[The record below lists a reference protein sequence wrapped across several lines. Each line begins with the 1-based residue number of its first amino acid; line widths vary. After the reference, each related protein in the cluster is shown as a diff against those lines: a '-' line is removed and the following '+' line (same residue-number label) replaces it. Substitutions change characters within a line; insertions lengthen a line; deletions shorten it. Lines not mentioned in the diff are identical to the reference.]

1 MLSLLQSIRDAVV
14 DTVYP
19 RVCAGCGLRGTWLC
33 DLCAAEVVA
42 LADVPC
48 CARCGIPVVNGRCG
62 CADLHP
68 NLVSVSSAF
77 PYTRWVSQA
86 VRRMKYED
94 EWSRAAHLASYLVPI
109 VAGLGPVQALVPVP
123 LHPRRER
130 ERGYNQSRLLADDLG
145 HALGIPVLPMVERH
159 RSTKQQVGLSGS
171 ARIENVAGA
180 FSLNDRYV
188 PRSDGR
194 YVLIDDVRTTGSTL
208 NGCAAALAEAGITQ
222 VWAVTVA
229 VDLHAEHL
237 ALLRS
242 FRAEGTSSR

>member
-1 MLSLLQSIRDAVV
+1 MLSLLHRIRDAVV

-42 LADVPC
+42 LVDVPC
-48 CARCGIPVVNGRCG
+48 CGRCGIPTVDGRCS

-68 NLVSVSSAF
+68 NFVEVASAF
-77 PYTRWVSQA
+77 PYTQWVSQA

-94 EWSRAAHLASYLVPI
+94 EWSRAAHLASFLVPI
-109 VAGLGPVQALVPVP
+109 VARLGPIDALIPVP
-123 LHPRRER
+123 LHERKER
-130 ERGYNQSRLLADDLG
+130 ERGYNQSRLLADNVG
-145 HALGIPVLPMVERH
+145 RTLGIPVLPMVERH

-188 PRSDGR
+188 PHSDGR
-194 YVLIDDVRTTGSTL
+194 YILVDDVRTTGSTL
-208 NGCAAALAEAGITQ
+208 NGCATALAEAGITR

-242 FRAEGTSSR
+242 LRAKA